1 MNSAERVALYRLH
14 AEFCKTLADANRL
27 LIIAELSRGELPV
40 GELARR
46 LGLRQANVSKHLGI
60 MRERGLL
67 MSRRSGATTYYFL
80 SDARV
85 CEAINLLK
93 EVQAEQIERQHRLSL
108 REIARSSGF

>member
-1 MNSAERVALYRLH
+1 MDSAERVALYRLH
-14 AEFCKTLADANRL
+14 AEFCKTLSDANRL
-27 LIIAELSRGELPV
+27 LIITELSRGELSV

-46 LGLRQANVSKHLGI
+46 LDLRQANVSKHLGV

-80 SDARV
+80 SDGRI

-93 EVQAEQIERQHRLSL
+93 EVQADQIERQHRLS
-108 REIARSSGF
+108 RETPGSSSRF